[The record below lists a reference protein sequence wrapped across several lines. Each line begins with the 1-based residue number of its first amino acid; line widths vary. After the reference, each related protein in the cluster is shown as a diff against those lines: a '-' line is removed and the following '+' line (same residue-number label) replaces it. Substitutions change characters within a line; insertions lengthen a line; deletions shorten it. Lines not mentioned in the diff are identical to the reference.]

1 MKNKLENQLLNVVKD
16 TYQTDEFKWTCMKEK
31 KNYFI
36 EMKQM
41 DKINRA
47 YVINIGGDME
57 TLNFQ
62 KLISEALKELRS
74 TEE

>member
-1 MKNKLENQLLNVVKD
+1 MDLYEG
-16 TYQTDEFKWTCMKEK
+16 K

-62 KLISEALKELRS
+62 KLISEALKELKS

>member
-1 MKNKLENQLLNVVKD
+1 MKD
-16 TYQTDEFKWTCMKEK
+16 TYQTDEFKWTCKKEK
-31 KNYFI
+31 KNYLI

-47 YVINIGGDME
+47 YVINIGGNME

-62 KLISEALKELRS
+62 KLISEALKELRN